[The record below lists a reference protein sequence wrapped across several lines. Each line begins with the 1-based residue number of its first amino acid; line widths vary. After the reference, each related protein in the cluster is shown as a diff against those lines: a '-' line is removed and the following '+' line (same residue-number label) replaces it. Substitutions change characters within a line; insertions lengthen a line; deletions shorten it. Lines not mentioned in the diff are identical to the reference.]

1 MNRGAARKTANG
13 WTGSMSRRG
22 LLMDALRDYAGKIE
36 FSPSFVSD
44 LVISLTYVL
53 VTAYFFVVSAHTA
66 PSTEAVILIAV
77 VVLQA
82 QAAKVALMLSLA
94 WRGGD
99 AGANRS
105 HTLVTD
111 GVYRFSRNPA
121 YLVTIVQNV
130 LWSLLLLLVISRAEI
145 GVVQIGVIAALPVI
159 HFLILDRLVIR
170 QEEANLAHWHPAAY
184 AAYAGRVNRWI
195 GRRRPATEPQFAAMT
210 SEPAE

>member
-1 MNRGAARKTANG
+1 MG
-13 WTGSMSRRG
+13 
-22 LLMDALRDYAGKIE
+22 ALRYCAGKIE

-53 VTAYFFVVSAHTA
+53 VTAYFFVISAHTA

-77 VVLQA
+77 IVLEA
-82 QAAKVALMLSLA
+82 QATKVGLMLSLA

-99 AGANRS
+99 AGSSRS

-130 LWSLLLLLVISRAEI
+130 LWSLLLLLVINREAI
-145 GVVQIGVIAALPVI
+145 GVVELGVIAALPLI

-184 AAYAGRVNRWI
+184 AVYAGTVNRWI
-195 GRRRPATEPQFAAMT
+195 GRRRPAPQPQFVAMT
-210 SEPAE
+210 SQPAE